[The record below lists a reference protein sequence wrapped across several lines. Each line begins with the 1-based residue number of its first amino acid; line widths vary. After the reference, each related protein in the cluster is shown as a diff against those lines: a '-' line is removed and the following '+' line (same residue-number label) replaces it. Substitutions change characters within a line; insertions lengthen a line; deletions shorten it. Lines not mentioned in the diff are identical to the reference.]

1 MDKVLFKEK
10 HNTFGKKEEKSK
22 VTSIV
27 RFFISLGFIAL
38 SIFLLFNSFR
48 AFQIKNSKL
57 QILAQAQNEVA
68 DLRLRNIKL
77 ILEKDNIETND
88 YLETDIRNRLNY
100 SKSNEI
106 VFVITDLAKEQ
117 AEIKVNNIFE
127 PPVEEKVSLKVWQ
140 EWFNF
145 LVSGV

>member
-10 HNTFGKKEEKSK
+10 HNTFGKKEEKPK
-22 VTSIV
+22 VGGVV
-27 RFFISLGFIAL
+27 RFFISLGFVAL

-57 QILAQAQNEVA
+57 QILAQAQSEVT
-68 DLRLRNIKL
+68 DLRLENIKL
-77 ILEKDNIETND
+77 ILEKSNIETND

-106 VFVITDLAKEQ
+106 VFVITDLAKQE
-117 AEIKVNNIFE
+117 AEIKVKNILE
-127 PPVEEKVSLKVWQ
+127 PPVEEKVTLKVWQ
-140 EWFNF
+140 EWVNF
-145 LVSGV
+145 LIYEA